1 MATKSDNIDLN
12 NPELQQALQI
22 IQFTRNSLFLTGR
35 AGTGK
40 STFLRYIAA
49 NTHKKHV
56 VLAPTGIAAI
66 NAGGSTLHSFFKLP
80 FYPLLPNDTRYSVR
94 HLRSTMKYSSEK
106 IKLLKELEL
115 IIIDEISMVRADIID
130 FIDKLLRVY
139 CRNMREPFGGK
150 QMLFVGDIYQLE
162 PVIKEDDRRLLH
174 PFYPS
179 GYFFDARIFRSFQL
193 VSVELQ
199 KVYRQTDPE
208 FISLLDDIRT
218 NTATESDLVR
228 LNKRVGQSFQDDT
241 DGLSITLS
249 ARRDTVDFINR
260 RELDKLDGEPF
271 IAKGEINGEFPE
283 SALPTP
289 VELEL
294 KPGCHVMFI
303 KNDMKKRW
311 VNGTLGVVSA
321 IDEDGGVVSVITEDG
336 SEYDVERELWENVRY
351 KFNETEEKIEEEQI
365 GTYVQFPLRL
375 AWAITVHKSQG
386 LTFRRVNIDFTGGA
400 FAGGQTYVAL
410 SRCMS
415 LDGIS
420 LKEPIRRRDIFVRSE
435 VVRFAKNYN
444 DSNIINSALRQSKAD
459 KEYYDAVQA
468 FDKGDFNTFLDNFFL
483 AIHSRYDIEKPVVK
497 RYIRRKLQVIND
509 LRAENDALRAE
520 WKKQEGFLKRLSAEY
535 VLMGKDCEKAGMP
548 EAAIANYKKALKL
561 YPDNPQAKRRMKKL
575 THDKR

>member
-1 MATKSDNIDLN
+1 
-12 NPELQQALQI
+12 
-22 IQFTRNSLFLTGR
+22 
-35 AGTGK
+35 
-40 STFLRYIAA
+40 
-49 NTHKKHV
+49 
-56 VLAPTGIAAI
+56 
-66 NAGGSTLHSFFKLP
+66 
-80 FYPLLPNDTRYSVR
+80 
-94 HLRSTMKYSSEK
+94 MKYSSEK

-218 NTATESDLVR
+218 NTATESDLAR

-249 ARRDTVDFINR
+249 ARRDTVDYINR

-386 LTFRRVNIDFTGGA
+386 LTFLASEHRLHGRSLRRRTDLCGTVEV
-400 FAGGQTYVAL
+400 YVARWHL
-410 SRCMS
+410 
-415 LDGIS
+415 LEGTDT
-420 LKEPIRRRDIFVRSE
+420 
-435 VVRFAKNYN
+435 
-444 DSNIINSALRQSKAD
+444 SA
-459 KEYYDAVQA
+459 
-468 FDKGDFNTFLDNFFL
+468 
-483 AIHSRYDIEKPVVK
+483 
-497 RYIRRKLQVIND
+497 
-509 LRAENDALRAE
+509 
-520 WKKQEGFLKRLSAEY
+520 
-535 VLMGKDCEKAGMP
+535 
-548 EAAIANYKKALKL
+548 
-561 YPDNPQAKRRMKKL
+561 
-575 THDKR
+575 

>member
-1 MATKSDNIDLN
+1 MATKTDNIDLN

-199 KVYRQTDPE
+199 KVYRQTDRNLSP
-208 FISLLDDIRT
+208 FSTIYALTLPRSLTLRGSTSGWGSRSRMIL
-218 NTATESDLVR
+218 TAS
-228 LNKRVGQSFQDDT
+228 
-241 DGLSITLS
+241 
-249 ARRDTVDFINR
+249 
-260 RELDKLDGEPF
+260 P
-271 IAKGEINGEFPE
+271 
-283 SALPTP
+283 
-289 VELEL
+289 
-294 KPGCHVMFI
+294 
-303 KNDMKKRW
+303 
-311 VNGTLGVVSA
+311 
-321 IDEDGGVVSVITEDG
+321 
-336 SEYDVERELWENVRY
+336 
-351 KFNETEEKIEEEQI
+351 
-365 GTYVQFPLRL
+365 
-375 AWAITVHKSQG
+375 
-386 LTFRRVNIDFTGGA
+386 
-400 FAGGQTYVAL
+400 
-410 SRCMS
+410 
-415 LDGIS
+415 
-420 LKEPIRRRDIFVRSE
+420 
-435 VVRFAKNYN
+435 
-444 DSNIINSALRQSKAD
+444 
-459 KEYYDAVQA
+459 
-468 FDKGDFNTFLDNFFL
+468 
-483 AIHSRYDIEKPVVK
+483 
-497 RYIRRKLQVIND
+497 
-509 LRAENDALRAE
+509 
-520 WKKQEGFLKRLSAEY
+520 
-535 VLMGKDCEKAGMP
+535 
-548 EAAIANYKKALKL
+548 
-561 YPDNPQAKRRMKKL
+561 
-575 THDKR
+575 